1 MVGAPGTKVKVRF
14 VLPPRLLR
22 HGPAGPGTRR
32 VEQSAGSGTGR
43 ADVDARKLRYFV
55 TVAQLGSF
63 SEAARRLHIAQ
74 PALSRHVRDIEESLG
89 VALLVRDARGVKLTE
104 EGEQLLSHALD
115 VLHRLESL
123 PRLVGSRSPKITG
136 RVSIGLPT
144 SASAVLAAPLLR
156 AAFDRFP
163 SVRIQLIE
171 SLSGYLQEWIEAGR
185 IDLAILF
192 DAQPTPGVRL
202 DPILVEDMWLVGGP
216 GTLPAG
222 EIALAEL
229 DKYPLVLTSSAQS
242 HRRLVEGLALGH
254 GLRLKILA
262 EVDSLS
268 VQKALVRDG
277 SIFTILSHSAVHADL
292 AEGRLDAARIVA
304 PAISRRVAMA
314 SAAARI
320 DSQAC
325 HAIAALTLQMARELV
340 RDRVW
345 IGRAEPVA
353 PAGKRQDVPG

>member
-1 MVGAPGTKVKVRF
+1 MARAGVARAVWNN
-14 VLPPRLLR
+14 
-22 HGPAGPGTRR
+22 PADLN
-32 VEQSAGSGTGR
+32 GR
-43 ADVDARKLRYFV
+43 AHVDARKLRYFV

-74 PALSRHVRDIEESLG
+74 PALSRHVKDVEDSLG
-89 VALLVRDARGVKLTE
+89 VALLVRDARGVKLTDA
-104 EGEQLLSHALD
+104 GEQLLAHALD

-123 PRLVGSRSPKITG
+123 PRLVGSRSQTITG

-144 SASAVLAAPLLR
+144 STSAVLSAPLLR
-156 AAFDRFP
+156 AAFERYP
-163 SVRIQLIE
+163 SVRIHLIE

-216 GTLPAG
+216 GALPGG
-222 EIALAEL
+222 EHEVPLAEL
-229 DKYPLVLTSSAQS
+229 GQYRFVLTSAAQT
-242 HRRLVEGLALGH
+242 HRRLVEGMALSN
-254 GLRLKILA
+254 GLRLQILA
-262 EVDSLS
+262 EVDSLA
-268 VQKALVRDG
+268 VQKVLVRDG
-277 SIFTILSHSAVHADL
+277 SIFTILTHSAVHADL
-292 AEGRLDAARIVA
+292 AEGRLSAARIVS
-304 PAISRRVAMA
+304 PSISRRVAMA

-325 HAIAALTLQMARELV
+325 HAVAALTLQVARELV

-345 IGRAEPVA
+345 IGRPEFEPRA
-353 PAGKRQDVPG
+353 AGETSGTRSGTRP